1 MYESVTD
8 MTNSWATARVDAF
21 PSLLPAVPLCLTH
34 THTQLQC
41 RFDSSNLKWCPGKRP
56 PSHCLLLSLT
66 GTGLYCWCHKVA
78 WDFKGVMG
86 RRMEEEERAAP
97 PADILL
103 RSHYLS
109 ASIWTSLNE
118 LMQFKTLDICTH
130 ISAPPCRPLHDHA
143 SVLCIFNS
151 EGGCCRAVPCRT
163 VCGRSE
169 LSWAELIVLPICVPH
184 TACNMCL

>member
-1 MYESVTD
+1 MWQTWQIVGPRHELT
-8 MTNSWATARVDAF
+8 
-21 PSLLPAVPLCLTH
+21 PSPLLPYTH

-56 PSHCLLLSLT
+56 PFHCLLLSLT

-78 WDFKGVMG
+78 WDFKGVME
-86 RRMEEEERAAP
+86 RRRRRSRRSRRRAAP

-130 ISAPPCRPLHDHA
+130 ISSSPPARPCTTTPLCCAYLTAKGVAAAP
-143 SVLCIFNS
+143 
-151 EGGCCRAVPCRT
+151 CRAVPC
-163 VCGRSE
+163 VVD
-169 LSWAELIVLPICVPH
+169 LNWAELSLLFCQYVCHIQHVTCVYS
-184 TACNMCL
+184 L

>member
-1 MYESVTD
+1 MWQTWQIVGPRHELT
-8 MTNSWATARVDAF
+8 
-21 PSLLPAVPLCLTH
+21 PSPLLPPVPLCLTH

-86 RRMEEEERAAP
+86 RRMEEEGERAAP

-130 ISAPPCRPLHDHA
+130 ISSPPCPPLHDHA

-151 EGGCCRAVPCRT
+151 EGGCCRAYRT

-169 LSWAELIVLPICVPH
+169 LSLLFCQYVCHIQHVTCVYS
-184 TACNMCL
+184 L

>member
-21 PSLLPAVPLCLTH
+21 PLLPYTH

-86 RRMEEEERAAP
+86 RRRSRRSRRRAAP

-130 ISAPPCRPLHDHA
+130 ISSYPPARPCMTTP
-143 SVLCIFNS
+143 LCCAYLTAK
-151 EGGCCRAVPCRT
+151 GVAAAPCRT

-169 LSWAELIVLPICVPH
+169 LSWAELIVLPICLPH